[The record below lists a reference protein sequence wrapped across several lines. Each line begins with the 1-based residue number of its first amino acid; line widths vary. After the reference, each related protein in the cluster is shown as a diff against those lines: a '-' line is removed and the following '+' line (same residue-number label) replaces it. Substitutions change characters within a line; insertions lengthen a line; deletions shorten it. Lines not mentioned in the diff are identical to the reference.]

1 MLLRGRDVTL
11 FAVQLGLVRTT
22 AALPSQ
28 KTQLISNSPAWDK
41 SPPFIFTAF
50 GAFRA
55 PEQF

>member
-28 KTQLISNSPAWDK
+28 KTQLIFKQPCLGQIATFYFYRIWRIQSV
-41 SPPFIFTAF
+41 
-50 GAFRA
+50 
-55 PEQF
+55 